1 MMSEVPTLLVSLVF
15 AVLAV
20 WFRLTP
26 EDRMKGSQSVSPE
39 QVGQSVSRPERIAR
53 RFHEVY
59 EELAPIYGWETQNR
73 SAVEWDALPP
83 ENKRLM
89 IKTVTRLIHE
99 GVFDGRRY
107 VVEADARV

>member
-39 QVGQSVSRPERIAR
+39 QVSLSVIS
-53 RFHEVY
+53 
-59 EELAPIYGWETQNR
+59 T
-73 SAVEWDALPP
+73 
-83 ENKRLM
+83 
-89 IKTVTRLIHE
+89 E
-99 GVFDGRRY
+99 GVEN
-107 VVEADARV
+107 V